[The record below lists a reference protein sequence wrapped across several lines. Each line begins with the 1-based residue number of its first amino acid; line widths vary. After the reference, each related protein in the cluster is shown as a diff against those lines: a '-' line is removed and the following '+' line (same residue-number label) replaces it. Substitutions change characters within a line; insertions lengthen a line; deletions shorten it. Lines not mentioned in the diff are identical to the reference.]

1 MFDDA
6 VPAPCRVLLI
16 EDQAP
21 EAEYIQELLGR
32 PRGAYSLVHRDRLQA
47 GLEALAEGR
56 FDVLLLDLCLPDS
69 VGYDTFETARRV
81 AREVPIILMT
91 NIDDEALANRAVRN
105 GAQDYLVK
113 RRVQRD
119 GLVRAIRYAIERHRM
134 DSALRRSEERYALA
148 VQGANDGVWDW
159 SPENGR
165 AYWSARWEQILG
177 FAEGELEQRFEAWGE
192 RVHPDDRTEFERAL
206 GAHLAGET
214 PQFALEY
221 RLRAKD
227 GSYVWVLSR
236 GLAVL
241 NEQGEPIRM
250 AGSLTDITE
259 RKQIE
264 AQLLHDALHDS
275 LTGLPNRVL
284 LMDRLELALNQSSR
298 SNGRDF
304 AVLLLDLDRFKMV
317 NDSYGHGIGD
327 QLLMR
332 IARILEDK
340 VRPGDTVARLGGD
353 EFAVVVTGLRTP
365 GEITHLAARMV
376 SACERQL
383 RVSGRDVFTSA
394 SIGIALGSR
403 DYQDAEELLRDA
415 DIALYRAKAAGR
427 GNYKIFDQRMHA
439 RVMGLQ
445 QLETEL
451 KRALE
456 RQEFVI
462 HYQPIVALD
471 KDRIQGFEAL
481 LRWRHPDRGLIPPGE
496 FIPVAEE
503 TGVIVPLGWWT
514 LRTACRQM
522 QQWRGDFPDYRGM
535 SLSVNISERQFSE
548 PDMVAVVQRILEE
561 TGLPAKDLCLEVTES
576 LLLDHVEAALE
587 KLAQLQRLGVKLHV
601 DDFGTG
607 YSSLSYLQKF
617 SYDSLKIDRSFV
629 RALDGSE
636 DSSAIVK
643 TIIALGRMMRI
654 DVIAEGVESLE
665 QLASLREMKCP
676 QVQGF
681 YFSKPLAQESVPD
694 LLSLDSNSGRDGW
707 DPNGSGPRLQS

>member
-6 VPAPCRVLLI
+6 VPGPCRVLLI

-21 EAEYIQELLGR
+21 EAEYIQELLGQ
-32 PRGAYSLVHRDRLQA
+32 PRGGYSLVHCDRLQS
-47 GLEALAEGR
+47 GLEALAQQR

-69 VGYDTFETARRV
+69 VGYDTFEAARRV
-81 AREVPIILMT
+81 AGEVPIILMT
-91 NIDDEALANRAVRN
+91 NIDDEALADRAVRN

-113 RRVQRD
+113 RHVKRD
-119 GLVRAIRYAIERHRM
+119 GLVRAIRYAIERQRV
-134 DSALRRSEERYALA
+134 DNALRQSEERYALA
-148 VQGANDGVWDW
+148 VRGANDGVWDW
-159 SPENGR
+159 SPVSGE

-177 FAEGELEQRFEAWGE
+177 FAEGELEQRFDAWVE
-192 RVHPDDRTEFERAL
+192 RVHPDDRAEFERAL
-206 GAHLAGET
+206 QAHLAGEE

-227 GSYVWVLSR
+227 GGYVWVLSR

-241 NEQGEPIRM
+241 DERGKPIRM
-250 AGSLTDITE
+250 AGSLTDITD
-259 RKQIE
+259 RKLIE
-264 AQLLHDALHDS
+264 AQLVYDTLHDS
-275 LTGLPNRVL
+275 LTGLPNRTL
-284 LMDRLELALNQSSR
+284 LMDRLELALDQSSR
-298 SNGRDF
+298 GKGRDF

-332 IARILEDK
+332 IARILEEK

-365 GEITHLAARMV
+365 SEITHLAGRMV
-376 SACERQL
+376 TACERQV
-383 RVSGRDVFTSA
+383 RVSGREVFTSA

-403 DYQDAEELLRDA
+403 DYQAAEELLRDA

-427 GNYKIFDQRMHA
+427 GTYKVFDQRMHA
-439 RVMGLQ
+439 RVMALQ
-445 QLETEL
+445 QMEIEL
-451 KRALE
+451 KRALD

-462 HYQPIVALD
+462 HYQPIVALGR
-471 KDRIQGFEAL
+471 DRILGFEAL
-481 LRWRHPDRGLIPPGE
+481 LRWRHPERGLVPPSE

-522 QQWRGDFPDYRGM
+522 QQWRSDFPEYHGL
-535 SLSVNISERQFSE
+535 SLSVNISERQFGE
-548 PDMVAVVQRILEE
+548 PDMVAVVKTILEE
-561 TGLPAKDLCLEVTES
+561 TGLPPQDLCLEVTES
-576 LLLDHVEAALE
+576 LLLDHVEAALN

-629 RALDGSE
+629 KALDGSK
-636 DSSAIVK
+636 DANAIVK
-643 TIIALGRMMRI
+643 TIIALGRMMHI
-654 DVIAEGVESLE
+654 DVIAEGVESPE
-665 QLASLREMKCP
+665 QVASLREMDCP

-681 YFSKPLAQESVPD
+681 YFSKPLEQESVPA
-694 LLSLDSNSGRDGW
+694 LLALGSESESDGP
-707 DPNGSGPRLQS
+707 DPNGAGFRLHS